1 MFDAHKLILAAEKLI
16 LILIALFTLL
26 AVGIELNTMWVR
38 QDVKLTDLLLLFIYA
53 EVLGMVAAFYASRE
67 IPIVIALF
75 VAITTMCRLIILSK
89 DASTIDLIYESTAVL
104 LLSLSAVAIQWYRQR
119 NASSAS
125 GQSG

>member
-75 VAITTMCRLIILSK
+75 VAITAMCRLIILSK

>member
-16 LILIALFTLL
+16 LILIALFTLV

-75 VAITTMCRLIILSK
+75 VAITAMCRLIILSK

>member
-26 AVGIELNTMWVR
+26 AVGIELKTMWVR

-67 IPIVIALF
+67 IPIVIAVF
-75 VAITTMCRLIILSK
+75 VAITAMCRLIILSK
-89 DASTIDLIYESTAVL
+89 DASTIDLIYESSAVL
-104 LLSLSAVAIQWYRQR
+104 LLSLSVVAIQWYRQR
-119 NASSAS
+119 NASSAG